1 MSINNR
7 KSNLSMLDLSHGLF
21 KIWFNIE
28 SFWLDIE
35 SSFFREVVLNLFY
48 PWNNYP
54 LFHSSLTLNKLWKQM
69 YLFVNLTNKL
79 SIMCAA

>member
-1 MSINNR
+1 MSNR
-7 KSNLSMLDLSHGLF
+7 ESNLSMLNLSHGLF

-28 SFWLDIE
+28 SLWLNIK
-35 SSFFREVVLNLFY
+35 SSFFRAVVLNLFSLL
-48 PWNNYP
+48 NNFP

-79 SIMCAA
+79 SILWDA